1 MGAADSQGTESCVP
15 KALKADTVWLARFG
29 QKTWRDHLRKAAQ
42 DYKFEKTL
50 GPKLDRAEADWLA
63 DQPVT
68 PTPVVVH
75 ELPNDELQTGESRKL
90 GGAMQIKAP
99 WLDQ

>member
-1 MGAADSQGTESCVP
+1 
-15 KALKADTVWLARFG
+15 
-29 QKTWRDHLRKAAQ
+29 
-42 DYKFEKTL
+42 
-50 GPKLDRAEADWLA
+50 LDRAEADWLA

-75 ELPNDELQTGESRKL
+75 ELPDDELQIGESRKL

-99 WLDQ
+99 WLNQ

>member
-1 MGAADSQGTESCVP
+1 LTA
-15 KALKADTVWLARFG
+15 
-29 QKTWRDHLRKAAQ
+29 
-42 DYKFEKTL
+42 
-50 GPKLDRAEADWLA
+50 KLNKAEADWHET
-63 DQPVT
+63 QPVK

-75 ELPNDELQTGESRKL
+75 ELPDDVLQTGESLNL